1 MILVTEIRMPDCKHL
16 RYIRFPVD
24 GGKDFDYRMRTAFN
38 AFFHSAKRRNLKKIP
53 DPTVGSVSVRLYHQ
67 QDWESKLSTNNM
79 LKEITGRDMLE
90 EHGVIDVANIKE
102 FFALIGY
109 DNKTKKWL

>member
-1 MILVTEIRMPDCKHL
+1 
-16 RYIRFPVD
+16 
-24 GGKDFDYRMRTAFN
+24 
-38 AFFHSAKRRNLKKIP
+38 
-53 DPTVGSVSVRLYHQ
+53 
-67 QDWESKLSTNNM
+67 M

-102 FFALIGY
+102 FFSLIGY

>member
-1 MILVTEIRMPDCKHL
+1 
-16 RYIRFPVD
+16 
-24 GGKDFDYRMRTAFN
+24 
-38 AFFHSAKRRNLKKIP
+38 
-53 DPTVGSVSVRLYHQ
+53 
-67 QDWESKLSTNNM
+67 M